1 MASPQRF
8 TEMTDPGD
16 EPILVD
22 EDFEVVE
29 DDADVVSLTATADNG
44 GSSSGAAGWILFGLL
59 VTGCTATVLLVGLP
73 MQDELDALR
82 ADKHRINEELK
93 NARTHEED
101 LAGEIVNLEAAR
113 TRLTS
118 SLAQKS
124 VELEESARAQAD
136 LERRLKDEIKKN
148 EARAASDQAQR
159 RRGRRR

>member
-1 MASPQRF
+1 
-8 TEMTDPGD
+8 MTDPGD

-29 DDADVVSLTATADNG
+29 DDADVVALTASADTG
-44 GSSSGAAGWILFGLL
+44 GSSGAAGWILFGLL
-59 VTGCTATVLLVGLP
+59 VTACTATVLLVGLP
-73 MQDELDALR
+73 MHDELEALR
-82 ADKHRINEELK
+82 ADKHRINDELK
-93 NARTHEED
+93 AARAHEED

-124 VELEESARAQAD
+124 VELEEGMRARAE
-136 LERRLKDEIKKN
+136 LERRLKDEIKKS
-148 EARAASDQAQR
+148 EARAASDQATR